1 MRKTF
6 WFKIHDERK
15 KAGLVLKLNGIAVG
29 LLKNRNLK
37 SAMFSSG
44 EALSRTE

>member
-15 KAGLVLKLNGIAVG
+15 KAGLVLKLNGIA
-29 LLKNRNLK
+29 NLK